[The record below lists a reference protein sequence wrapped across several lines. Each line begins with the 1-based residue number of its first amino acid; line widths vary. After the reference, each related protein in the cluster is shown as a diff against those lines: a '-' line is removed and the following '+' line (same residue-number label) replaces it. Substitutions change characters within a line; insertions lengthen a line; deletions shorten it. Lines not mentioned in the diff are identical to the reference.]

1 MVFFDII
8 TTMQILETLTTQIDA
23 LASKLEQL
31 NEEKKLLQME
41 IDELTAQQDILKK
54 NNENMLLNILS
65 RMNKM
70 GDENDIPYQS

>member
-1 MVFFDII
+1 MH
-8 TTMQILETLTTQIDA
+8 ILETLTTQIDA
-23 LASKLEQL
+23 LASQLEQL
-31 NEEKKLLQME
+31 KNEKKILQMA

>member
-1 MVFFDII
+1 MH
-8 TTMQILETLTTQIDA
+8 ILETLTTQIDA
-23 LASKLEQL
+23 LASQLEQL
-31 NEEKKLLQME
+31 KNEIKILQME

>member
-1 MVFFDII
+1 MH
-8 TTMQILETLTTQIDA
+8 ILETLTTQIDA
-23 LASKLEQL
+23 LASQLEQL
-31 NEEKKLLQME
+31 KNEKKILQME